1 MAGETDAMVTDV
13 PVLEGRPGNLTEL
26 DWPSALLYLLQVAGG
41 SFPTGSFSHSYGL
54 ETLIQD
60 GQITDAEDLADVA
73 RLWLRYGVATSEG
86 GAVAVA
92 FRATRGDDLTTLA
105 KVDEMLTALKLT
117 RETREASIKVGN
129 AFLRTVSSTF
139 GFPSVDR
146 YRRATAEGRCAGHH
160 ATAFGVAAADAGVS
174 ATEALIAFLHS
185 ALYGVVA
192 VAARIMPL
200 GQLDAQRVLAGSWP
214 LIIDCAKTALVLGL
228 DDLSVPATALDVASM
243 RHERLY
249 SRLCMS

>member
-1 MAGETDAMVTDV
+1 MDA
-13 PVLEGRPGNLTEL
+13 
-26 DWPSALLYLLQVAGG
+26 SALLYLLQVAGG

-60 GQITDAEDLADVA
+60 GRIADADDLADVA

-92 FRATRGDDLTTLA
+92 FRAARANDLAMLA
-105 KVDEMLTALKLT
+105 ELDEVLTALKLT

-129 AFLRTVSSTF
+129 AFLRTVSTTF
-139 GFPSVDR
+139 GWAGVAR
-146 YRRATAEGRCAGHH
+146 YRRATAEGSCAGHY
-160 ATAFGVAAADAGVS
+160 ATAFGVAAADAGVP

-185 ALYGVVA
+185 TLGSIVA

-214 LIIDCAKTALVLGL
+214 QILDCAETALVLGL
-228 DDLSVPATALDVASM
+228 DDLSVPAPALDVASM